1 MSLDIL
7 GYGCVILKYICYV
20 LSGRMWTCDGCDG
33 CGGCESDIVIYIFPS
48 LLLIGVAS
56 ISESV
61 GHGAS

>member
-1 MSLDIL
+1 
-7 GYGCVILKYICYV
+7 
-20 LSGRMWTCDGCDG
+20 MWTCDGCDG